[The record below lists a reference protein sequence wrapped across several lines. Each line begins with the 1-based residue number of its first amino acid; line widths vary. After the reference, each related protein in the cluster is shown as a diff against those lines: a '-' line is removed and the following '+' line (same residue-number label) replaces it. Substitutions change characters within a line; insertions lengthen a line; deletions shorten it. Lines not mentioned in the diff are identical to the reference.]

1 MLSLTNAEAG
11 KPGGITLGS
20 VDKTEL
26 ADGLD
31 IGDALNIAD
40 HLSQGY
46 LDWSPEA
53 EWVLRAQHSR
63 IEELEKLNAELKAYN
78 TELHGIEHDLGIAE
92 AIGFDKGY
100 KAATAKTLT
109 DEEILSEWDYEF
121 GVEVDLIDFARAI
134 LKKASEK

>member
-1 MLSLTNAEAG
+1 MLSPADEEAG
-11 KPGGITLGS
+11 YSRGDAVGS

-63 IEELEKLNAELKAYN
+63 IEELEAKIDEMAGEIMSLENR
-78 TELHGIEHDLGIAE
+78 
-92 AIGFDKGY
+92 IGTMTGY
-100 KAATAKTLT
+100 
-109 DEEILSEWDYEF
+109 
-121 GVEVDLIDFARAI
+121 GHN
-134 LKKASEK
+134 

>member
-1 MLSLTNAEAG
+1 MLSLTDEEAG
-11 KPGGITLGS
+11 YSRGDAVGS

-26 ADGLD
+26 ADGLN

-63 IEELEKLNAELKAYN
+63 IEEQQSEIDAAVELIKKFQEERDSLKLKIDEMAGDIMTLENR
-78 TELHGIEHDLGIAE
+78 
-92 AIGFDKGY
+92 IGTMTGY
-100 KAATAKTLT
+100 
-109 DEEILSEWDYEF
+109 
-121 GVEVDLIDFARAI
+121 GHN
-134 LKKASEK
+134 

>member
-1 MLSLTNAEAG
+1 M
-11 KPGGITLGS
+11 GS

-31 IGDALNIAD
+31 IDDALNIAD

-63 IEELEKLNAELKAYN
+63 IEELEARIDEMAGEIMSLENR
-78 TELHGIEHDLGIAE
+78 
-92 AIGFDKGY
+92 IGAMTGY
-100 KAATAKTLT
+100 
-109 DEEILSEWDYEF
+109 
-121 GVEVDLIDFARAI
+121 GHN
-134 LKKASEK
+134 

>member
-1 MLSLTNAEAG
+1 
-11 KPGGITLGS
+11 LGS

-63 IEELEKLNAELKAYN
+63 IEELEAKIDEMAGEIMSLENR
-78 TELHGIEHDLGIAE
+78 
-92 AIGFDKGY
+92 IGTMTGY
-100 KAATAKTLT
+100 
-109 DEEILSEWDYEF
+109 
-121 GVEVDLIDFARAI
+121 GHN
-134 LKKASEK
+134 